1 MVTELQPR
9 QDLGIVPV
17 LVLGFIVV
25 FKEEA
30 GFLIN
35 SNDFE
40 RRTYRRCY

>member
-9 QDLGIVPV
+9 QDLGIFSV
-17 LVLGFIVV
+17 LLLGFIVV

-35 SNDFE
+35 GSNFE
-40 RRTYRRCY
+40 SRTHRSCH